1 VVKPHITV
9 MIDYNDLTAALTGTG
24 PLTNPGGS
32 SGTAGTASTAGSAGL
47 GGLGLLGGTTGTGDL
62 VYGDRLSASA
72 VRRLACDAGILPIVL
87 GSDSRPLDVGTEQ
100 RFVTEAMR
108 LALNARDKGC
118 VICGA
123 PPIQC
128 DAHHIVHWAVGGPT
142 SLDNLVLMCKH
153 DHRDTHNG
161 YWDVSITDG
170 VVRVARPGWADPKP
184 ARLHHPPPAK
194 PAPPAATAAAGAAS
208 AAASAASEPAIG
220 PPPEQAST
228 ARGPGGPGGP
238 GSPGAADPAD
248 AAVAADPFWPDD
260 PLPPT
265 TTAARPASPARAW
278 PHTGDTA
285 WTTPDETA
293 WTSPDET
300 ARLNPWGDEPDQTTP
315 SGQTTSSGQAPARSD
330 PATWTSPWGDEDE
343 KSAPGP

>member
-1 VVKPHITV
+1 
-9 MIDYNDLTAALTGTG
+9 
-24 PLTNPGGS
+24 
-32 SGTAGTASTAGSAGL
+32 
-47 GGLGLLGGTTGTGDL
+47 
-62 VYGDRLSASA
+62 
-72 VRRLACDAGILPIVL
+72 
-87 GSDSRPLDVGTEQ
+87 
-100 RFVTEAMR
+100 
-108 LALNARDKGC
+108 

-128 DAHHIVHWAVGGPT
+128 DAHHIVHWALGGPT

-170 VVRVARPGWADPKP
+170 VVKVARPDWADPKP

-194 PAPPAATAAAGAAS
+194 PAAEPPAAAGPAAAA
-208 AAASAASEPAIG
+208 PALG
-220 PPPEQAST
+220 TPPAPGST
-228 ARGPGGPGGP
+228 ARGPGAP
-238 GSPGAADPAD
+238 GSPGTADCTDAAD
-248 AAVAADPFWPDD
+248 AADPFWPDD

-265 TTAARPASPARAW
+265 TTAARTPGPARAW

-285 WTTPDETA
+285 WTSPDQTA
-293 WTSPDET
+293 RTSPDET

-315 SGQTTSSGQAPARSD
+315 SDQTTSSGQTPARSD